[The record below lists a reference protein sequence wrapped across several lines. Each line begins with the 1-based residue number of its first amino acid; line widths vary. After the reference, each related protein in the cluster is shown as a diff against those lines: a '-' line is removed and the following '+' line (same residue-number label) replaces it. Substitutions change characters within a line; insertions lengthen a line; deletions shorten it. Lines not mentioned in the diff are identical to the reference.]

1 MSFVPFSDEDNRNG
15 ILGAGLSAEVAY
27 NYTEMGVAVRTG
39 LMFKDYEK
47 RRPQLSP
54 TKLEDFAKEFAA
66 AYAAA

>member
-15 ILGAGLSAEVAY
+15 ILGAGLSAEAAD

-47 RRPQLSP
+47 RRPQLSL